1 MWPKKEDKKQNK
13 LKKKKLISVE
23 NLTWYDEIVSKF
35 ALLT

>member
-1 MWPKKEDKKQNK
+1 MWPEKEDKKQNK

-23 NLTWYDEIVSKF
+23 NLTGYDEIVCKF